1 MLALQGYFDGDVVKI
16 SEKIELKKRQKLIIT
31 VLDEFLE
38 EVSRADI
45 KKSARG
51 MLSSYADKD
60 RIKDEERA

>member
-45 KKSARG
+45 KKVC
-51 MLSSYADKD
+51 
-60 RIKDEERA
+60 ERNALKLCR